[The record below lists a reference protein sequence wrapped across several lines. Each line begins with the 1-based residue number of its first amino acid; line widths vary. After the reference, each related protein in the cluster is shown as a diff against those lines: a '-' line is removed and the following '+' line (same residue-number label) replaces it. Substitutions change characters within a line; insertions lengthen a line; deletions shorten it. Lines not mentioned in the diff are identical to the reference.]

1 MLLIEFLGTKE
12 YVGKKESL
20 EGKAETAPLK
30 ESIGALFQNKYAVVI
45 ALMQF
50 FALFINTMG
59 STAQVYYCNN
69 VLQAPGMIAMLL
81 AAGSILGMVGMI
93 FMPAILKKWNKRTLL
108 TVGAVLM
115 VIGYFM
121 TGAYG
126 TNTAVLMAACALR
139 GVGIAWLMQGIVAF
153 SADIA
158 DYGEWKTGLRTE
170 GLINSAGSVGVKVGV
185 GLGSAIVTWVL
196 ALGGYVGTAEVQTE
210 SALTVIKFSF
220 GYLPAIA
227 SVILMVVCLFMDVEK
242 YHNEVHK
249 AIEK

>member
-1 MLLIEFLGTKE
+1 MFFVQFMTKVASWSVTALALGIITGVMLLIEFLGTKE

-185 GLGSAIVTWVL
+185 VKRNNISYNMSLPVWRAIFLPCSKKPYSAGF
-196 ALGGYVGTAEVQTE
+196 A
-210 SALTVIKFSF
+210 
-220 GYLPAIA
+220 AIQ
-227 SVILMVVCLFMDVEK
+227 
-242 YHNEVHK
+242 
-249 AIEK
+249 